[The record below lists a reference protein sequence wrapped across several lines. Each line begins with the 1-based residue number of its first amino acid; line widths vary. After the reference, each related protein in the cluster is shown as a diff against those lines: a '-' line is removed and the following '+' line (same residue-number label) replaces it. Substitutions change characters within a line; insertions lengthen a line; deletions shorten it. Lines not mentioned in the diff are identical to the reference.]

1 MNEILN
7 DIETLTIV
15 RNAVSTGVEKEKTLE
30 LLDKV
35 IRLKSLEIT
44 NFETQMEMEFMNDG
58 INRSEEHTSETYKST
73 HFSPYINCLFCLT
86 SV

>member
-1 MNEILN
+1 MGESMNEILN

-15 RNAVSTGVEKEKTLE
+15 RNAVSTGVEKEKTIE

-44 NFETQMEMEFMNDG
+44 NFEAQMEMEFMNDG
-58 INRSEEHTSETYKST
+58 INRS
-73 HFSPYINCLFCLT
+73 
-86 SV
+86 

>member
-1 MNEILN
+1 MNEILK

-58 INRSEEHTSETYKST
+58 INRS
-73 HFSPYINCLFCLT
+73 
-86 SV
+86 

>member
-1 MNEILN
+1 MGESMNEILN

-15 RNAVSTGVEKEKTLE
+15 RNAVSTGVEKEKTIE

-44 NFETQMEMEFMNDG
+44 NFENEMEKEFARG
-58 INRSEEHTSETYKST
+58 IDRS
-73 HFSPYINCLFCLT
+73 
-86 SV
+86 

>member
-44 NFETQMEMEFMNDG
+44 NFETQMEMEFINDG
-58 INRSEEHTSETYKST
+58 INRS
-73 HFSPYINCLFCLT
+73 
-86 SV
+86 

>member
-1 MNEILN
+1 MGESMNEILN

-58 INRSEEHTSETYKST
+58 INRS
-73 HFSPYINCLFCLT
+73 
-86 SV
+86 

>member
-58 INRSEEHTSETYKST
+58 INRS
-73 HFSPYINCLFCLT
+73 
-86 SV
+86 

>member
-15 RNAVSTGVEKEKTLE
+15 RNAVSTGVEKEKTIE

-35 IRLKSLEIT
+35 IQLKSLEIT
-44 NFETQMEMEFMNDG
+44 NFEAQMEMEFMNDG
-58 INRSEEHTSETYKST
+58 VNRS
-73 HFSPYINCLFCLT
+73 
-86 SV
+86 

>member
-1 MNEILN
+1 MGESMNEILK

-44 NFETQMEMEFMNDG
+44 NFETQMEMEFINDG
-58 INRSEEHTSETYKST
+58 INCS
-73 HFSPYINCLFCLT
+73 
-86 SV
+86 

>member
-58 INRSEEHTSETYKST
+58 INCS
-73 HFSPYINCLFCLT
+73 
-86 SV
+86 

>member
-35 IRLKSLEIT
+35 IQLKSLEIT
-44 NFETQMEMEFMNDG
+44 NFEAQMEMEFMNDG
-58 INRSEEHTSETYKST
+58 INRS
-73 HFSPYINCLFCLT
+73 
-86 SV
+86 

>member
-35 IRLKSLEIT
+35 IQLKSLEIT

-58 INRSEEHTSETYKST
+58 INRS
-73 HFSPYINCLFCLT
+73 
-86 SV
+86 

>member
-1 MNEILN
+1 MGESMNEILN

-58 INRSEEHTSETYKST
+58 INCS
-73 HFSPYINCLFCLT
+73 
-86 SV
+86 

>member
-15 RNAVSTGVEKEKTLE
+15 RNAVSTGVEKEKTIE

-35 IRLKSLEIT
+35 IQLKSLEIT
-44 NFETQMEMEFMNDG
+44 NFEAQMEMEFMNDG
-58 INRSEEHTSETYKST
+58 INCS
-73 HFSPYINCLFCLT
+73 
-86 SV
+86 

>member
-1 MNEILN
+1 MNDLLK

-58 INRSEEHTSETYKST
+58 INCS
-73 HFSPYINCLFCLT
+73 
-86 SV
+86 

>member
-15 RNAVSTGVEKEKTLE
+15 RNAVSTGVEKEKTIE

-44 NFETQMEMEFMNDG
+44 NFEAQMEMEFMNDG
-58 INRSEEHTSETYKST
+58 INCS
-73 HFSPYINCLFCLT
+73 
-86 SV
+86 

>member
-1 MNEILN
+1 MGESMNEILK

-58 INRSEEHTSETYKST
+58 INCS
-73 HFSPYINCLFCLT
+73 
-86 SV
+86 

>member
-1 MNEILN
+1 MGESMNEILN

-44 NFETQMEMEFMNDG
+44 NFEAQMEMEFMNDG
-58 INRSEEHTSETYKST
+58 INCS
-73 HFSPYINCLFCLT
+73 
-86 SV
+86 

>member
-15 RNAVSTGVEKEKTLE
+15 RNAVSTGVEKEKTIE

-44 NFETQMEMEFMNDG
+44 NFEAQMEMEFMNDG
-58 INRSEEHTSETYKST
+58 INRS
-73 HFSPYINCLFCLT
+73 
-86 SV
+86 

>member
-15 RNAVSTGVEKEKTLE
+15 RNAVSTGVEKEKTIE

-35 IRLKSLEIT
+35 IQLKSLEIT
-44 NFETQMEMEFMNDG
+44 NFEAQMEMEFMNDG
-58 INRSEEHTSETYKST
+58 INRA
-73 HFSPYINCLFCLT
+73 
-86 SV
+86 

>member
-1 MNEILN
+1 MNEILK

-35 IRLKSLEIT
+35 IQLKSLEIT

-58 INRSEEHTSETYKST
+58 INRS
-73 HFSPYINCLFCLT
+73 
-86 SV
+86 